1 MKKTDFSQLF
11 FLSITD
17 QPGTQDP
24 NNDTMVSSL
33 DCRFVLYII
42 SFFGTEEAS
51 NLEMSLCTDNTH
63 TQRKAYSLQTKD
75 EEKGNHAG
83 QRAFR

>member
-51 NLEMSLCTDNTH
+51 NLETPVGTSKQTN
-63 TQRKAYSLQTKD
+63 KQTKP
-75 EEKGNHAG
+75 K
-83 QRAFR
+83 